1 MQWFTAAEQVKQ
13 DSMESGHL
21 PIRNSVVEEPG
32 FIDQFDKKFPG
43 EGLFAQNLANVTKA
57 RPVIQSYD
65 QISRIMGEAIV
76 KVMLGQGEPK
86 AALDD
91 AAQQVDGVLAGG
103 GG

>member
-1 MQWFTAAEQVKQ
+1 
-13 DSMESGHL
+13 
-21 PIRNSVVEEPG
+21 
-32 FIDQFDKKFPG
+32 
-43 EGLFAQNLANVTKA
+43 
-57 RPVIQSYD
+57 
-65 QISRIMGEAIV
+65 MGEAVV